1 MASLNQVLTFLGVV
15 VSIKCILDLVSFIS
29 LYCRPSRLH
38 QFLHGSEPYALITGA
53 SDGIGKAI
61 AKELYSRGFNVILH
75 GRNEQKLQA
84 VEAEFRKGGSK
95 AVKLWVADATS
106 PEVDFDKAIKQ
117 WKDLHI
123 TLVIHNVGSARPK
136 SGRYVATYIPKRP
149 HPHVLCDRLDSISEK
164 ELMDDIYRN
173 SLFPFF
179 FTRAILPKLRQASGP
194 AEMLY
199 IGSLAGERPMP
210 HLTPYGATKS
220 FLKQFSGSIGLDE
233 RSGIPSNVSTV
244 YVNVGSVVSNSH
256 KIEAN
261 LFSPSSEIYAKSLV
275 DKIGCGRK
283 VLVPYLPHALQFWPT
298 NVIPEWMLDRFVKQA
313 MEEEMK
319 LWKKD

>member
-1 MASLNQVLTFLGVV
+1 MASLNQVLAFLGVV
-15 VSIKCILDLVSFIS
+15 VSIKCILGLVSFIS
-29 LYCRPSRLH
+29 LHCRPSRLH
-38 QFLHGSEPYALITGA
+38 RFLHGREPYALITGA

-75 GRNEQKLQA
+75 GRDEQKLQA
-84 VEAEFRKGGSK
+84 VKAEFRKGGSK

-106 PEVDFDKAIKQ
+106 PEVDFDKAIEQ

-136 SGRYVATYIPKRP
+136 SE
-149 HPHVLCDRLDSISEK
+149 RLDSIPAK
-164 ELMDDIYRN
+164 VLMDDIYRN

-199 IGSLAGERPMP
+199 IGSFAGEGPMP
-210 HLTPYGATKS
+210 YLTPYGATKS

-244 YVNVGSVVSNSH
+244 YVTVGSVVSNSH
-256 KIEAN
+256 KIGAS
-261 LFSPSSEIYAKSLV
+261 LLSPTSEVYARSLV

-283 VLVPYLPHALQFWPT
+283 VLVPYLPHALQFWST
-298 NVIPEWMLDRFVKQA
+298 SVIPEWALDRFVEQV
-313 MEEEMK
+313 MEEEVK
-319 LWKKD
+319 LWKKY